1 MTRLEFNAC
10 AAEVSAYTDR
20 DAYISDMALAS
31 LWGDAPEAAIPQQ
44 RIETLGKVWDAVKR
58 PMKEIVAASGLSQ
71 AAFAESR
78 MIPARTMWD
87 WCRGVR
93 QYPIYVSLLLQESL
107 GLLPIEK

>member
-1 MTRLEFNAC
+1 MTRSEFSTC

-31 LWGDAPEAAIPQQ
+31 LWGDAPEAEIRQQ
-44 RIETLGKVWDAVKR
+44 RIETLGQVWDAVKR